1 MAETRQQR
9 GKSNRI
15 SVKVPKMI
23 HCMQGVSTKDFRE
36 RAPDLSPGE
45 GHCLVF
51 LYALF
56 PQCLAN
62 APKGTVKPWLHAK
75 FKSAN

>member
-23 HCMQGVSTKDFRE
+23 HFMQGVSTKDFRE

-45 GHCLVF
+45 GHC
-51 LYALF
+51 
-56 PQCLAN
+56 
-62 APKGTVKPWLHAK
+62 
-75 FKSAN
+75 

>member
-23 HCMQGVSTKDFRE
+23 HFMQGVSTKDFRE

-51 LYALF
+51 LYTLL
-56 PQCLAN
+56 PQYLAN
-62 APKGTVKPWLHAK
+62 AQKGTVKPWLHAK
-75 FKSAN
+75 FRSAN